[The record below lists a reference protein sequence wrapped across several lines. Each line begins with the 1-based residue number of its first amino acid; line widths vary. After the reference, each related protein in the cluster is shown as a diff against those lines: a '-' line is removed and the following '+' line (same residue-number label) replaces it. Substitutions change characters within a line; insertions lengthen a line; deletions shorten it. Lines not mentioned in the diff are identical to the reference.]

1 VAALLFAAFARVRL
15 FIMFHDCTHN
25 AMFGTT
31 ADGGEFS
38 LNERVGTVCQ
48 PTRNLPVAC
57 DLQVFSERLLAI
69 AGWRRTGSRRHVMK
83 WRARS

>member
-1 VAALLFAAFARVRL
+1 MGLSTALQIVGAVLFAAFARVRL

-38 LNERVGTVCQ
+38 LNERVGTG
-48 PTRNLPVAC
+48 
-57 DLQVFSERLLAI
+57 AI
-69 AGWRRTGSRRHVMK
+69 FE
-83 WRARS
+83 